1 MLPDDRMIH
10 RTGVMKRQ
18 NKGVTVNRYSI
29 RPEGPLQVLKAGE
42 QKTQN
47 QKNREPINER
57 DYKLIY

>member
-18 NKGVTVNRYSI
+18 NKGVTVNSYLI
-29 RPEGPLQVLKAGE
+29 GPEGPMKGLKAEE

-47 QKNREPINER
+47 QKNKKQGT
-57 DYKLIY
+57 D